1 MVSGGYAMK
10 KILLLSAVGALSA
23 ALAAP
28 DANAVTI
35 LTFGQALG
43 GDPITATANSPSS
56 GFTTISGAGVEV
68 DVTECFGCGPL
79 VSPELLTLTATSVG
93 AGSGTVSG
101 SPAQFSQPFSGS
113 FSIKAGVVNV
123 LSGTFTD
130 AVFGGFGGT
139 SLTLSA
145 SNGVSGESVSFTSDL
160 IPAVDLGNPEGV
172 SFGFADVTP
181 AVGIAGTGTLA
192 SATMSVSG
200 TTSATVPEPATWA
213 MLGLGFAGMGLL
225 GLTRRRKGSR
235 YAF

>member
-1 MVSGGYAMK
+1 MFVRLRFN
-10 KILLLSAVGALSA
+10 LLAAVAAGS
-23 ALAAP
+23 ALALVMATTG
-28 DANAVTI
+28 ANAVTI
-35 LTFGQALG
+35 LTFGQSLG

-68 DVTECFGCGPL
+68 NVTECLGCGPL
-79 VSPELLTLTATSVG
+79 ITPELLTLTATSVG

-181 AVGIAGTGTLA
+181 AVGITGTGTLA

-200 TTSATVPEPATWA
+200 TISATVPEPSTWA

-225 GLTRRRKGSR
+225 GLTRRRKGPR
-235 YAF
+235 YAL